1 LDTLLGKALRDIIAQ
16 PCFVLF
22 RLREHIRLFGL
33 DGWRNRL
40 SWTLLRQQD
49 VIQSRVHRG
58 KISGSLGLDGRRRL
72 FSGLSRLALVKEFS
86 NGNAALWRGLVLYFR
101 LFCFRVFF
109 GFELAFFV
117 TF

>member
-33 DGWRNRL
+33 DDWRNRL

-49 VIQSRVHRG
+49 VIQSRIHRG
-58 KISGSLGLDGRRRL
+58 KIGSSLGFGGRRPL

-86 NGNAALWRGLVLYFR
+86 NGNAALWRLILYFR
-101 LFCFRVFF
+101 LFFF

-117 TF
+117 TFG